1 MENQNGMTR
10 RFPLHAIRAPGLTI
24 LALVALVPAAVAQDT
39 PPVAPDDPYVVGAAL
54 PPVEGGRPIVSL
66 TLDEAIAIALES
78 NLDIQSARLN
88 PQIQRFTYQIAETA
102 FDPSFNTSLSYNNS
116 TNQSTSQ
123 LDGGT
128 RTTTER
134 NTLNFSVSQPL
145 PWYGASLSTSFNNA
159 RTSTDNIFATRNPS
173 YSSSFSLNL
182 SQPLLQ
188 GRRIDNQR
196 NQLRTQEIQRE
207 ITDVQLSNQ
216 MDNLSN
222 QVRVGYWN
230 LRSQIEQ
237 IEIQRRSLAQ
247 AEQLLANNRI
257 RVELGTMV
265 EMELAQAEVQVANA
279 QQALLNAE
287 IQWRQQE
294 LAFKR
299 LLAGGADDPVFGQTI
314 NPVDLPAQAQA
325 EPDVDIEAAIE
336 RALLRRPDLRTQV
349 RQREI
354 AEMNLEVTRDGT
366 RPNMN
371 LNASYSLQGV
381 GGNRFDRTGLGGE
394 PQLIEEGGY
403 LDGLQS
409 ILGFDTPTF
418 NVSVNFS
425 YPLGMRSARANLERA
440 RLQLRQSEIALQSQ
454 QLQIETEVT
463 NAGMAVTNTFLQLQA
478 ATRSREAAE
487 RSVEA
492 ELTRFQVGA
501 STNFQVVNAQDNL
514 TSARLSELR
523 AIINHINALAE
534 FERVQGLDELD
545 FPWDDG

>member
-1 MENQNGMTR
+1 MENVDGMTR
-10 RFPLHAIRAPGLTI
+10 RSNTRTPWLFAAAA
-24 LALVALVPAAVAQDT
+24 LALAPLATPVLAQEPPT
-39 PPVAPDDPYVVGAAL
+39 PAPDDPYVVGTAA
-54 PPVEGGRPIVSL
+54 PPIEGGRPLVSM
-66 TLDEAIAIALES
+66 TLEDAIATALEN

-88 PQIQRFTYQIAETA
+88 PQIQRLTLDIAETA
-102 FDPSFNTSLSYNNS
+102 FDPSFNSSLSYNNA

-159 RTSTDNIFATRNPS
+159 RTSTDNVFATRNPS
-173 YSSSFSLNL
+173 YSSSFSLNF

-188 GRRIDNQR
+188 GRRIDNTR
-196 NQLRTQEIQRE
+196 NQLRTQEVQRE
-207 ITDVQLSNQ
+207 ITDVQLRNQ
-216 MDNLSN
+216 ADNLSN
-222 QVRVGYWN
+222 QVRVAYWN

-247 AEQLLANNRI
+247 AEQLLANNRV

-279 QQALLNAE
+279 EQALLNAE

-299 LLAGGADDPVFGQTI
+299 LLASGADDAIFAQTI
-314 NPVDLPAQAQA
+314 NPVDLPELDPV
-325 EPDVDIEAAIE
+325 EPEVDIEAAIA
-336 RALLRRPDLRTQV
+336 RALQFRPDLRAQDKQ
-349 RQREI
+349 RQI
-354 AEMNLEVTRDGT
+354 AEMNLEVTQENT
-366 RPNMN
+366 RPNLN
-371 LNASYSLQGV
+371 LNASYSLSGV
-381 GGNRFDRTGLGGE
+381 GGNRFDRSGLGGE
-394 PQLIEEGGY
+394 PQLVETGGY
-403 LDGLQS
+403 MDGLQS
-409 ILGFDTPTF
+409 ILNFDTPTF

-440 RLQLRQSEIALQSQ
+440 RLQLRQSELSLQSQ

-463 NAGMAVTNTFLQLQA
+463 NAGLAVTNTFLQLA
-478 ATRSREAAE
+478 AARRSREAAE

-523 AIINHINALAE
+523 AVINHINAVAE
-534 FERVQGLDELD
+534 FERVQGIQ
-545 FPWDDG
+545 P